1 MQPGKPQDPAKRDSA
16 AGRDPRARRRLI
28 SADRVQGTPVFDLEG
43 EKIGHIE
50 DVMLDKE
57 AGKVAYAI
65 MSHGGF
71 LGAGERYHPL
81 PWSMLRYD
89 VEMNGYVVPLDKAQL
104 EDAPTLDHTEIY
116 GDDAWQQIVHSHYGT
131 PAPFI

>member
-1 MQPGKPQDPAKRDSA
+1 MQPGNTPESAKRDGS
-16 AGRDPRARRRLI
+16 AGRSSRRRLI
-28 SADRVQGTPVFDLEG
+28 SADRVQGTPVFDRQG
-43 EKIGHIE
+43 EKVGHVE

-57 AGKVAYAI
+57 SGKVAYAI

-81 PWSMLRYD
+81 PWSILRYD
-89 VEMNGYVVPLDKAQL
+89 LEKNGYIVPMDKAQL
-104 EDAPTLDHTEIY
+104 EDAPTLDQTEIY
-116 GDDAWQQIVHSHYGT
+116 GDEAWTQVVHSHYGT

>member
-1 MQPGKPQDPAKRDSA
+1 MQHGKPQDPAKHDSA

-28 SADRVQGTPVFDLEG
+28 SADRVQGTPVFDFEG
-43 EKIGHIE
+43 GKVGHIE

-57 AGKVAYAI
+57 TGKVAYAI
-65 MSHGGF
+65 MSHGGI

-81 PWSMLRYD
+81 PWSILRYD
-89 VEMNGYVVPLDKAQL
+89 LEKGGYIVPLDKAQL
-104 EDAPTLDHTEIY
+104 EEAPTLDHTEIY

>member
-1 MQPGKPQDPAKRDSA
+1 MQPGNTSESRRDGP
-16 AGRDPRARRRLI
+16 AGRDPRSRRRLI
-28 SADRVQGTPVFDLEG
+28 SADRVQGTPVFDRQG
-43 EKIGHIE
+43 EKVGHVE

-57 AGKVAYAI
+57 SGKVAYAI

-81 PWSMLRYD
+81 PWSMLHYD
-89 VEMNGYVVPLDKAQL
+89 LDKSGYVVPLDKAQL

-116 GDDAWQQIVHSHYGT
+116 GDDAWTQVVHSHYGT